1 MILTTTEAQ
10 EVADLITDITTSIY
24 MLEDGP
30 DIKPLR
36 QQYLFMAR
44 KAEATVELSDKFGI
58 DLPALDIC
66 RERLDHY
73 RQRALDLINEE
84 VSQ

>member
-10 EVADLITDITTSIY
+10 EVADLITDITTSQY
-24 MLEDGP
+24 MLED
-30 DIKPLR
+30 DNRPLR
-36 QQYLFMAR
+36 YQYLFMAR
-44 KAEATVELSDKFGI
+44 KASATVELSDKFGI
-58 DLPALDIC
+58 DLPTLDIS

-73 RQRALDLINEE
+73 RQRAIDLHNEE